1 MSGQPIDFYFEFASP
16 YGYLASLEIGN
27 VAEKYGRTVNWRPFM
42 LGAAFKVT
50 NSAPNMTIPM
60 KGDYLAR
67 DIVRC
72 AKMMNVPIVIP
83 DVSPMNSL
91 AAMRAF
97 YWLNEAD
104 PEVAVKLA
112 KGVFRAHWAEGRDL
126 SPAEA
131 VAAEAAALDIDA
143 NALIEAIQD
152 PTIKELLKQETQTG
166 IDRGAF
172 GSPFFSVDG
181 EAYWGHDRMGQ
192 IEYHL
197 EHGGI

>member
-1 MSGQPIDFYFEFASP
+1 MCEDDE
-16 YGYLASLEIGN
+16 
-27 VAEKYGRTVNWRPFM
+27 
-42 LGAAFKVT
+42 
-50 NSAPNMTIPM
+50 
-60 KGDYLAR
+60 
-67 DIVRC
+67 C
-72 AKMMNVPIVIP
+72 AGVIP

-152 PTIKELLKQETQTG
+152 PTIKELLEGRKRRLALTAARSALRSSLSMERPIGGTTG
-166 IDRGAF
+166 WAKSNITSNTEAF
-172 GSPFFSVDG
+172 SG
-181 EAYWGHDRMGQ
+181 
-192 IEYHL
+192 L
-197 EHGGI
+197 T